1 MSLDNVAS
9 SSSRL
14 DVFDDLLLS
23 FGLLLNEEEED
34 AEPESII
41 RED

>member
-1 MSLDNVAS
+1 LD
-9 SSSRL
+9 
-14 DVFDDLLLS
+14 DDDLLLS
-23 FGLLLNEEEED
+23 FGLLNDEED